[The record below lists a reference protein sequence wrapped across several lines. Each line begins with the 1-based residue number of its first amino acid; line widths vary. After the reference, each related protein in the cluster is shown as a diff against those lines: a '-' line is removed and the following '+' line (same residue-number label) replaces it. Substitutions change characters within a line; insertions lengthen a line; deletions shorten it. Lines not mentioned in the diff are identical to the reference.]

1 MVKRLL
7 TAFAVVSVLATAGI
21 EVSQQ
26 FNQLSEAATR
36 ILLVRL
42 KVTSEVIDMSVFQHG
57 LVKLVIKI
65 NK

>member
-36 ILLVRL
+36 
-42 KVTSEVIDMSVFQHG
+42 KA
-57 LVKLVIKI
+57 VKSYKFDRNTIS
-65 NK
+65 

>member
-26 FNQLSEAATR
+26 FNQLSEG